1 MFSPQAQAILTRLEQ
16 AGYQA
21 FAVGGCVRDT
31 LLGRT
36 PGDWDITTSALP
48 QQVMALFDAVPTGIA
63 HGTVTV
69 RLEGRGFEVTT
80 FRGDGPYLD
89 GRHPSGVVFTR
100 HLEEDLARRDFTVNA
115 MAMDLRGRI
124 TDPFGGREDLQRRLL
139 RCVGDPER
147 RLQEDALRILR
158 ALRFAAV
165 LGFSVE
171 PETAAALVH
180 QAHRLDLIA
189 PERVSHELQRLLT
202 GAYVRPVL
210 RQFAP
215 VLAAVLPEIR
225 PLMGFEQHSPHHR
238 YDVWEHTVRSVE
250 TIAPQPVLRWT
261 MLLHD
266 VAKPQCF
273 TLDEQGKGHFYGH
286 DAQGA
291 AMAEEILRRLRLP
304 RRDTERIV
312 LLIREHMRQIAPTE
326 KSVGRALHRLGPE
339 ALEQQ
344 LAVQRADRLATGT
357 GDTELLDQLQELLEK
372 LLAEERCFT
381 LRQLAVNGR
390 DLMALGLAGPAVGRM
405 LQQLLAQVL
414 DGTLPNDHAAL
425 LDAAQ
430 RSLEEQENP

>member
-202 GAYVRPVL
+202 GAYVGPVL

-250 TIAPQPVLRWT
+250 TIPPQPVLRWT

-312 LLIREHMRQIAPTE
+312 LLIREHMRQMAPTE

-339 ALEQQ
+339 TLGQL

-357 GDTELLDQLQELLEK
+357 GDTELLDKIQALLEK

-414 DGTLPNDHAAL
+414 EGTLPNDHAAL

>member
-1 MFSPQAQAILTRLEQ
+1 M
-16 AGYQA
+16 
-21 FAVGGCVRDT
+21 
-31 LLGRT
+31 
-36 PGDWDITTSALP
+36 
-48 QQVMALFDAVPTGIA
+48 
-63 HGTVTV
+63 
-69 RLEGRGFEVTT
+69 
-80 FRGDGPYLD
+80 
-89 GRHPSGVVFTR
+89 
-100 HLEEDLARRDFTVNA
+100 
-115 MAMDLRGRI
+115 
-124 TDPFGGREDLQRRLL
+124 
-139 RCVGDPER
+139 
-147 RLQEDALRILR
+147 RILR

-202 GAYVRPVL
+202 GAYVGPVL

-250 TIAPQPVLRWT
+250 TIPPQPVLRWT

-312 LLIREHMRQIAPTE
+312 LLIREHMRQMAPTE

-339 ALEQQ
+339 TLGQL

-357 GDTELLDQLQELLEK
+357 GDTELLDKIQALLEK

-414 DGTLPNDHAAL
+414 EGTLPNDHAAL

>member
-48 QQVMALFDAVPTGIA
+48 EQVMALFDAVPTGIA

-202 GAYVRPVL
+202 GAYVGPVL

-339 ALEQQ
+339 ALEQL
-344 LAVQRADRLATGT
+344 LAVQRADRLATGA
-357 GDTELLDQLQELLEK
+357 GDTELLDQLQELLEN

>member
-48 QQVMALFDAVPTGIA
+48 EQVMALFDAVPTGIA

-202 GAYVRPVL
+202 GAYVGPVL

-339 ALEQQ
+339 ALGQL

-357 GDTELLDQLQELLEK
+357 GDTELLDQLQTLLEK

-390 DLMALGLAGPAVGRM
+390 ELMALGLAGPAVGRM

>member
-171 PETAAALVH
+171 PETAAALAH
-180 QAHRLDLIA
+180 QAHRLHLIA

-202 GAYVRPVL
+202 GAYVGPVL

-225 PLMGFEQHSPHHR
+225 PLMGFDQHSPHHR

-250 TIAPQPVLRWT
+250 IIPPQPVLRWT

-339 ALEQQ
+339 ALEQL

-357 GDTELLDQLQELLEK
+357 GDTELLDKIQALLEK

>member
-48 QQVMALFDAVPTGIA
+48 EQVMALFDAVPTGIA

-124 TDPFGGREDLQRRLL
+124 TDPFGGRENRPRRLL
-139 RCVGDPER
+139 RCGAAPER
-147 RLQEDALRILR
+147 RLPEDALRTLR

-202 GAYVRPVL
+202 GAYVGPVL

-339 ALEQQ
+339 ALEQL

-357 GDTELLDQLQELLEK
+357 GDTELLDQLQILPPAVIRTRRLLNERGFHISDEVMD
-372 LLAEERCFT
+372 LSSLAEAIAQE
-381 LRQLAVNGR
+381 VK
-390 DLMALGLAGPAVGRM
+390 AG
-405 LQQLLAQVL
+405 
-414 DGTLPNDHAAL
+414 
-425 LDAAQ
+425 
-430 RSLEEQENP
+430 

>member
-48 QQVMALFDAVPTGIA
+48 EQVMALFDAVPTGIA

-124 TDPFGGREDLQRRLL
+124 TDPCGGREDLQRRLL

-202 GAYVRPVL
+202 GAYVGPVL

-326 KSVGRALHRLGPE
+326 KSVGRALQRLGPE
-339 ALEQQ
+339 TLGQL

-381 LRQLAVNGR
+381 LRQMAVNGR

-430 RSLEEQENP
+430 RSLKEQENP

>member
-171 PETAAALVH
+171 PETAAALAH
-180 QAHRLDLIA
+180 QAHRLHLIA

-202 GAYVRPVL
+202 GAYVGPVL

-225 PLMGFEQHSPHHR
+225 PLMGFDQHSPHHR

-312 LLIREHMRQIAPTE
+312 LLIREHMRQLAPTE
-326 KSVGRALHRLGPE
+326 KSVGRALQRLGPE
-339 ALEQQ
+339 TLGQL

-357 GDTELLDQLQELLEK
+357 GDTELLDKIQALLEK

>member
-48 QQVMALFDAVPTGIA
+48 QEVMALFDAVPTGIA

-202 GAYVRPVL
+202 GAYVGPVL

-225 PLMGFEQHSPHHR
+225 PLMGFDQHSPHHR

-339 ALEQQ
+339 TLGQL

-357 GDTELLDQLQELLEK
+357 GDTELLDKIQALLEK

-425 LDAAQ
+425 LDAVQ

>member
-48 QQVMALFDAVPTGIA
+48 EQVMALFDAVPTGIA

-189 PERVSHELQRLLT
+189 PERVSYELQRLLT
-202 GAYVRPVL
+202 GAYVGPVL

-339 ALEQQ
+339 ALEQL

-357 GDTELLDQLQELLEK
+357 GDTELLDQLQTLLEK

>member
-48 QQVMALFDAVPTGIA
+48 EQVMALFDAVPTGIA

-180 QAHRLDLIA
+180 QAHRLHLIA

-202 GAYVRPVL
+202 GAYVGPVL

-339 ALEQQ
+339 TLGQL

-357 GDTELLDQLQELLEK
+357 GDTELLDQLQALLEK

-430 RSLEEQENP
+430 RSLKEQENP

>member
-48 QQVMALFDAVPTGIA
+48 EQVMALFDAVPTGIA

-202 GAYVRPVL
+202 GAYVGPVL

-339 ALEQQ
+339 ALEQL

-357 GDTELLDQLQELLEK
+357 GDTELLDQLQELLEN

>member
-171 PETAAALVH
+171 PETAAALAH
-180 QAHRLDLIA
+180 QAHRLHLIA

-202 GAYVRPVL
+202 GAYVGPVL

-250 TIAPQPVLRWT
+250 IIPPQPVLRWT

-339 ALEQQ
+339 TLGQL

-357 GDTELLDQLQELLEK
+357 GDTELLDKIQALLEK

-414 DGTLPNDHAAL
+414 EGTLPNDHAAL
-425 LDAAQ
+425 LDAVQ
-430 RSLEEQENP
+430 RSLKEQENP

>member
-202 GAYVRPVL
+202 GAYVGPVL

-225 PLMGFEQHSPHHR
+225 PLMGFDQHSPHHR

-250 TIAPQPVLRWT
+250 IIPPQPVLRWT

-339 ALEQQ
+339 ALEQL

-357 GDTELLDQLQELLEK
+357 GDTELLDKIQALLEK

-430 RSLEEQENP
+430 RSLKEQENP